1 MGLLTML
8 RIQIPASRYNTPET
22 QLRVLLRVGARV
34 IRPGQHKL
42 VREVMMIAVAAGVYV
57 EE

>member
-1 MGLLTML
+1 M
-8 RIQIPASRYNTPET
+8 PASRYNTPKT
-22 QLRVLLRVGARV
+22 QLRVLLRVGAWL
-34 IRPGQHKL
+34 ILHGQRKL

>member
-1 MGLLTML
+1 M
-8 RIQIPASRYNTPET
+8 PASRYNTPKT
-22 QLRVLLRVGARV
+22 QLRVLLRVGARL
-34 IRPGQHKL
+34 ILHGQRKL